1 LKRWGA
7 WLLASWWLGSWWLGG
22 VARACPCSD
31 EASSASGLVREDERY
46 AVALVATSRRALGR
60 FDALGQY
67 RPLGDGEGEWSEELL
82 LRAGLRLPRR
92 LEWVGEVGS
101 ARYRL
106 HAPGFIERQDG
117 IGDAL
122 LRVRYSALD
131 EAMPH
136 EAVPLPAV
144 SLSAL
149 LRAPLGAA
157 ASSGGTGSFGSGG
170 AQRGLGAWELGAGAE
185 LKRSLLPALEL
196 GLSGEAAY
204 RFEDHALGP
213 ARRLGPRLEAALGV
227 RLLPVDWLASTIAI
241 RLRTTGDVSLSG
253 RALEGTS
260 ERLWSVVLG
269 AAVYERGSRL
279 RSSVTL
285 SVDPPLGSLSKGATA
300 ATALGVSLAVGAP

>member
-1 LKRWGA
+1 MKRWGA
-7 WLLASWWLGSWWLGG
+7 WLLASWLLGG

-60 FDALGQY
+60 FDALGRY

-92 LEWVGEVGS
+92 LEWLGEIGS

-149 LRAPLGAA
+149 LRAPLGVA
-157 ASSGGTGSFGSGG
+157 ASSGTGSFGSGG

-213 ARRLGPRLEAALGV
+213 ARRLGPRLEAALGA

-241 RLRTTGDVSLSG
+241 RLRTTADVSLSG
-253 RALEGTS
+253 RSLEGTS

-285 SVDPPLGSLSKGATA
+285 SVDPPLGSLSKGSTA
-300 ATALGVSLAVGAP
+300 AAALGVSLAVGAL